1 MQVVAILRTRSFLH
15 KSRFAVPDSSVPETG
30 SSRDLARR
38 IAARDAAAES
48 ELWTRYSRG
57 LLFIA
62 RRRTGDDEL
71 AQDIVQEAF
80 RVALV
85 RLREGVLENPDALGA
100 FLRGVMLNVSF
111 AMQRDRM
118 RETPVADVEL
128 NVGEAASERQTPF
141 EHTYQEER
149 RALVQQVIGELPTAR
164 DRRLLWSYY
173 VADEDK
179 ASICAQL
186 QLSTEHFDRVLHR
199 ARKRFRALLTAF
211 AGGGDMENHS

>member
-1 MQVVAILRTRSFLH
+1 MS
-15 KSRFAVPDSSVPETG
+15 DSPIPEAG

-38 IAARDAAAES
+38 VAAREAGAES
-48 ELWTRYSRG
+48 VLWTRYSRG

-71 AQDIVQEAF
+71 AQDVVQEAF
-80 RVALV
+80 RVALT

-100 FLRGVMLNVSF
+100 FLRGVVLNVTF
-111 AMQRDRM
+111 AMQRERM

-128 NVGEAASERQTPF
+128 NMAEVASERQTPF

-149 RALVQQVIGELPTAR
+149 RALVHQVIGELPTAR

-179 ASICAQL
+179 ASICARL

-199 ARKRFRALLTAF
+199 ARKRFRALLA
-211 AGGGDMENHS
+211 ASARGGDVGNPS